1 MRPIQHRVLP
11 ALLLV
16 GILAAPVALFADAA
30 SVRAR
35 ISAAQASYDKCVA
48 EKPGDAAHAKKCHD
62 ITTKELAAIEA
73 EINKTLAKDAAASA
87 LRSEVSAARS
97 AVAKKNTVATKADKK
112 PKEPAKAK
120 KLEDGDDNLSAK
132 MDAAPAPEMRESKRK
147 AMAPR
152 GKTSGAVARPSVVR
166 PMPKP
171 SPGPVPRPDP
181 AEPQGSED
189 YKNYGVNPMTETS
202 KDALSTF
209 SIDVDTGAYT
219 IARKKLMEGQ
229 LPPAASVRV
238 EEFVNYFRYDL
249 PQPKSGVF
257 SVTLDAAPSPFT
269 AEKNMALM
277 RVGVQGKLQDIKSR
291 KPVHLTF
298 LVDVSGSMSSQDK
311 LPLAKQALKI
321 LISNLKDGDTVALVT
336 YAGATKIVLEPTG
349 IAQRGR
355 IIAALEDLTSGGG
368 TGMGTGMEL
377 AYKMA
382 LQNHKRDHVN
392 RVIVLSDGDAN
403 IGPSSHED
411 MLKQIKAY
419 VDEGVTMSTIGL
431 GMGNYKDTM
440 MEQLANKGNGNYYY
454 IDSIQEARKVFGEQI
469 GGTLEVIAKDVKL
482 QVEFNPKAIKKYRLV
497 GYENRD
503 IADQDFRNDKV
514 DAGELGAGHTVTALY
529 EVELVPGSAED
540 TMATV
545 RIRHKKPEGATAT
558 EAAFPMLR
566 KDFRGKL
573 SDAPRDLQFA
583 AAVVAFAE
591 ILRGSP
597 YAKNINYDLVL
608 ELAQA
613 SSSAKEADRTEFME
627 LVRKAKALSK
637 K

>member
-1 MRPIQHRVLP
+1 MRPHLP
-11 ALLLV
+11 RTLSALLLV
-16 GILAAPVALFADAA
+16 AALAAPAALFADAA

-35 ISAAQASYDKCVA
+35 ISAAQSEYDRCVA
-48 EKPGDAAHAKKCHD
+48 AKPGDIANAKKCHAD
-62 ITTKELAAIEA
+62 ALKALKAVEA
-73 EINKTLAKDAAASA
+73 EIDKQLAKDAAAPSLREEIKQARAALSA
-87 LRSEVSAARS
+87 KNKGATAAKPQ
-97 AVAKKNTVATKADKK
+97 VPKADKA
-112 PKEPAKAK
+112 PAKKTDVATGDVMVAK
-120 KLEDGDDNLSAK
+120 DAPAEYKRKEYSKSSSAQGAATGP
-132 MDAAPAPEMRESKRK
+132 AAPARSI
-147 AMAPR
+147 
-152 GKTSGAVARPSVVR
+152 SR

-171 SPGPVPRPDP
+171 APPGPRPADP

-189 YKNYGVNPMTETS
+189 YKNYGVNPMVETA

-219 IARKKLMEGQ
+219 IARKKLNEGQ
-229 LPPAASVRV
+229 LPPASSVRV

-249 PQPKSGVF
+249 PQPKDGVF
-257 SVTLDAAPSPFT
+257 SVTMDAAPSPFT

-277 RVGVQGKLQDIKSR
+277 RVGVQGKLQDIKAR

-298 LVDVSGSMSSQDK
+298 LVDVSGSMSSPDK

-321 LISNLKDGDTVALVT
+321 LINNLKDGDTVALD
-336 YAGATKIVLEPTG
+336 
-349 IAQRGR
+349 
-355 IIAALEDLTSGGG
+355 DLTSGGG
-368 TGMGTGMEL
+368 TGMSSGMEL

-382 LQNHKRDHVN
+382 LTNHKRDHVN
-392 RVIVLSDGDAN
+392 RVIILSDGDAN
-403 IGPSSHED
+403 IGPSSQEEIQA
-411 MLKQIKAY
+411 KIKSY

-431 GMGNYKDTM
+431 GMGNYKDTT

-454 IDSIQEARKVFGEQI
+454 IDNVAEARKVFGEQI

-482 QVEFNPKAIKKYRLV
+482 QVEFNPKAIKRYRLV

-529 EVELVPGSAED
+529 EVELVAESKED
-540 TMATV
+540 TLATV
-545 RIRHKKPEGATAT
+545 RIRHKKPEGAVAS
-558 EAAFPMLR
+558 EAAFPMTR
-566 KDFRGKL
+566 KDMKAKL
-573 SDAPRDLQFA
+573 SEAPRDLQFA
-583 AAVVAFAE
+583 ASVIAFAE
-591 ILRGSP
+591 ILRQSP
-597 YAKNINYDLVL
+597 YAKGLSYDLVL

-613 SSSAKEADRTEFME
+613 STSPKEADRTEFVE